1 MSIATIIL
9 ISSFSLIAIFCLG
22 VIQAKRYPE
31 DEESSDQSIEKQLF
45 SSTSLRISKPQEFMN
60 IANVWRI
67 SEEDME
73 KGHKLKRR
81 AEFSKKP
88 SLVDI
93 PIFRFG
99 KNLSWNTIENLA
111 LAVFLLNLILLLASI
126 IILSSF
132 GEILPVLIF
141 PAVTAT
147 FSVFIATGAYGNT
160 LRSALNALGA
170 QGNEE
175 DKGFNVSGSKIYK
188 EEHVRKF
195 NIDVYEELVELVFVE
210 KNTAVISIL
219 EALLDLSA
227 LDCNEDTKKEL
238 EEKLLDRLSK
248 HLSDYYKKKG
258 RENSVKKENNDF
270 IAHTIVDSVLE
281 IDSYF
286 D

>member
-9 ISSFSLIAIFCLG
+9 LSSFSLIAIFCLG

-31 DEESSDQSIEKQLF
+31 DEESSNQSIEKQLF

-81 AEFSKKP
+81 AELLKKP
-88 SLVDI
+88 SFVDI

-99 KNLSWNTIENLA
+99 KNLSWNTIEHLA

-126 IILSSF
+126 AVLSSF
-132 GEILPVLIF
+132 GGFLPVLIF
-141 PAVTAT
+141 PAVTTT
-147 FSVFIATGAYGNT
+147 FSVFITTGAYDNT

-175 DKGFNVSGSKIYK
+175 DKGFNIGGSKVYK
-188 EEHVRKF
+188 EEQVRKF

-219 EALLDLSA
+219 EALLDLSV

-238 EEKLLDRLSK
+238 EDKLLDRLSK

-258 RENSVKKENNDF
+258 LENSAKKENNDF

-281 IDSYF
+281 ADSYF